1 MEGRQREMCQQ
12 ATVPAGANGESEHR
26 GRAGVAAVLMAETLQ
41 EMTLVYAFMANVTR
55 EAAVQGHRREPTPGG
70 YNKRGA
76 NKKKKLIE

>member
-1 MEGRQREMCQQ
+1 
-12 ATVPAGANGESEHR
+12 
-26 GRAGVAAVLMAETLQ
+26 MAETLQ